1 MNLLDLKPQNQL
13 NLYNYNK
20 YFLDLVN
27 LYVDKKLPNKVIF
40 SGKKGIGKATFAY
53 HLINYIYSQN
63 EELNY
68 DLKNNKINSKNRSYS
83 LLVNN
88 THPNFYLI
96 DLLQDKKNIEISQ
109 IREMYN
115 FVNKSSFNNREK
127 IILIDNA
134 EYLNLNSSNAL
145 LKIVEEP
152 NENVFF
158 ILIYD
163 NSKKMLSTLKSRCIK
178 FNFNLSYK
186 QCIDNINKIIK
197 DDIFDFIN
205 HDLISH
211 YNSTGDLLNLINI
224 SNSLKI
230 NISEINLKDFLITLI
245 DKKYYKKNINVKNFI
260 FNYIDLYFLNLINF
274 SKSKINIAFYYDI
287 FAKKIY
293 YLKKFNLDE
302 ESFFIE
308 LKRKILNG

>member
-178 FNFNLSYK
+178 FNFFLESEKSIEITNRIIND
-186 QCIDNINKIIK
+186 QIENFINIELINHYNTVS
-197 DDIFDFIN
+197 DFIN
-205 HDLISH
+205 LIKFSD
-211 YNSTGDLLNLINI
+211 SENLDI
-224 SNSLKI
+224 SKI
-230 NISEINLKDFLITLI
+230 TLKDFLTILI
-245 DKKYYKKNINVKNFI
+245 DNKFYKKNIYIKENISKYIEAYMLKLFRQNNFNKKISSLYDIITKKNF
-260 FNYIDLYFLNLINF
+260 
-274 SKSKINIAFYYDI
+274 YYQ
-287 FAKKIY
+287 
-293 YLKKFNLDE
+293 KFNLDE

-308 LKRKILNG
+308 LKTKVLNG